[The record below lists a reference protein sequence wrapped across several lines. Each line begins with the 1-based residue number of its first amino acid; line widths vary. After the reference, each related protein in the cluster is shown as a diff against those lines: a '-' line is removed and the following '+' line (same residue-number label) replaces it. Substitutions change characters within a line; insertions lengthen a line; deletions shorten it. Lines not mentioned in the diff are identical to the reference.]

1 MSFKPLI
8 TIFFIFGL
16 LFGCSNSGKLEKNL
30 AELDKVYGK
39 CDNPHRQLRPLEYQ
53 ICKDKERAA
62 GPGGTVKD
70 PISVGNILNFG
81 RGSNTV
87 VSASDT
93 NNSLWDASLD
103 VLKSYSLKISDYE
116 GGYIETDW
124 IQDISS
130 PSERC
135 LIKAHIVS
143 QDLIATGVKVKI
155 ICEKQINDTWYVANE
170 EYLDEEKKLTLKI
183 LSIAQNISELSQQS

>member
-81 RGSNTV
+81 RGSNTI

-93 NNSLWDASLD
+93 NNSL
-103 VLKSYSLKISDYE
+103 
-116 GGYIETDW
+116 
-124 IQDISS
+124 
-130 PSERC
+130 
-135 LIKAHIVS
+135 
-143 QDLIATGVKVKI
+143 
-155 ICEKQINDTWYVANE
+155 
-170 EYLDEEKKLTLKI
+170 
-183 LSIAQNISELSQQS
+183 